1 MNGGHEMFITIEGID
16 GSGKTSVSKIIA
28 SQLGF
33 EYRSQKSLSTYMEI
47 ENDLYLKYCNNYRKN
62 TNCDLDSM
70 FMLYS
75 LSCYLSGCG
84 ENVICDRHLPTVYF
98 WYGNDNNIC
107 IADLIYKMTKKPDI
121 TIILNVSVD
130 TAMERIKQK
139 RLKNEISDYIYQRDL
154 EKAKRAGDFV
164 SKTRMFLHYFD
175 LKYFIIDADKKS
187 LSEIVDEITYL
198 MN

>member
-1 MNGGHEMFITIEGID
+1 
-16 GSGKTSVSKIIA
+16 
-28 SQLGF
+28 
-33 EYRSQKSLSTYMEI
+33 
-47 ENDLYLKYCNNYRKN
+47 
-62 TNCDLDSM
+62 
-70 FMLYS
+70 
-75 LSCYLSGCG
+75 
-84 ENVICDRHLPTVYF
+84 
-98 WYGNDNNIC
+98 
-107 IADLIYKMTKKPDI
+107 
-121 TIILNVSVD
+121 
-130 TAMERIKQK
+130 MERIKQK